1 MYNFTSCLFLIG
13 WCTKTPAEAHVKQN
27 LKMMYTWKIKLTLQ
41 KREHVDLIIY
51 EQGVVK
57 KICLAILFWNR
68 LSHVKPTVVKV
79 EIKLEKSLHVM
90 HSQRSSSYLKQ
101 YYTNYKSRITTNIT
115 QKQVVCTRKTK
126 I

>member
-1 MYNFTSCLFLIG
+1 MMYNFMSCLFLIG

-57 KICLAILFWNR
+57 ICLAILFWNK
-68 LSHVKPTVVKV
+68 LSHVKPTVVMV
-79 EIKLEKSLHVM
+79 EIKLEKSWHVM
-90 HSQRSSSYLKQ
+90 HSQWSSSYFKQ
-101 YYTNYKSRITTNIT
+101 Y
-115 QKQVVCTRKTK
+115 
-126 I
+126 

>member
-1 MYNFTSCLFLIG
+1 MMYNFMSCLILIG

-68 LSHVKPTVVKV
+68 LSNVKPTVVMV

-90 HSQRSSSYLKQ
+90 HSQWSSSYLKQ
-101 YYTNYKSRITTNIT
+101 Y
-115 QKQVVCTRKTK
+115 
-126 I
+126 

>member
-1 MYNFTSCLFLIG
+1 
-13 WCTKTPAEAHVKQN
+13 
-27 LKMMYTWKIKLTLQ
+27 MMYTWKIKLTLQ
-41 KREHVDLIIY
+41 KREHVVLIIY

-79 EIKLEKSLHVM
+79 EIKLEISLHVM

-101 YYTNYKSRITTNIT
+101 YYTNYKNRITTNIT
-115 QKQVVCTRKTK
+115 QKKQYAQGKQKFKLQNILGVFFKLVTN
-126 I
+126 